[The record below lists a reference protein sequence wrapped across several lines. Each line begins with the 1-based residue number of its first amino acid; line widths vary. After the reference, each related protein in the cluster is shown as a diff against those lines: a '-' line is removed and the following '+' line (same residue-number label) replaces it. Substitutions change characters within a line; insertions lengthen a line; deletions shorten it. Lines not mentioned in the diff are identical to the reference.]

1 MSPPTCSNSPL
12 RQITQTTI
20 ILVGMP
26 GAGKSTV
33 GKLLAKEMNW
43 AFLDTDRLIE
53 KSEGSSQQELVD
65 THGYTYLRNIEQHI
79 LSTLGGQQQVI
90 ATGGSAVYSQRAM
103 QHLHT
108 MGPVIYLEISEATML
123 ERLQGHAGQNR
134 GLAKPLDQ
142 SLHEL
147 YTERQALY
155 RYAAQKTVNCDNK
168 DASQVCENIYRLL
181 TTTKN

>member
-1 MSPPTCSNSPL
+1 MLPHANNNSPL
-12 RQITQTTI
+12 SQLTQTNI

-53 KSEGSSQQELVD
+53 KSEGSSLQKLVD
-65 THGYTYLRNIEQHI
+65 AHGYTYLRNIEQHI
-79 LSTLGGQQQVI
+79 LSTLGGQQQII
-90 ATGGSAVYSQRAM
+90 ATGGSAVYSQQGM

-123 ERLQGHAGQNR
+123 KRLQGHAEQNR

-147 YTERQALY
+147 YAERQALY
-155 RYAAQKTVNCDNK
+155 RYAAQKTVNCNNK
-168 DASQVCENIYRLL
+168 DASQVCENIYHLL

>member
-1 MSPPTCSNSPL
+1 MSPPANNNSPSSQL
-12 RQITQTTI
+12 TQTNI

-53 KSEGSSQQELVD
+53 ESEKSSLQKLVD
-65 THGYTYLRNIEQHI
+65 TDGYTYLRSIEEHI

-90 ATGGSAVYSQRAM
+90 ATGGSAIYSQRGM
-103 QHLHT
+103 QHLHM
-108 MGPVIYLEISEATML
+108 MGPVIYLEISEGTML
-123 ERLQGHAGQNR
+123 KRLQGHAGQNR

-168 DASQVCENIYRLL
+168 DALQVCENIYRLL